1 MQHKKKGTPSL
12 LFVGMAIIIDHNVSV
27 CLVVFNRSQYEEYNE
42 ANPSKSA
49 ASIPVFKKKRE
60 GKKKI
65 PRCVFPIIEL
75 LHLCCQV
82 HACTIQPE
90 AKIWKVCD

>member
-49 ASIPVFKKKRE
+49 GSNPVFKKKKGR
-60 GKKKI
+60 KKKI
-65 PRCVFPIIEL
+65 PGCVFPIIEP

-82 HACTIQPE
+82 HVCAILPE

>member
-12 LFVGMAIIIDHNVSV
+12 LFMGMAIIIDHSVSV

-49 ASIPVFKKKRE
+49 ASTPVFKKKGR
-60 GKKKI
+60 KK
-65 PRCVFPIIEL
+65 ENS
-75 LHLCCQV
+75 QV
-82 HACTIQPE
+82 CFSYN
-90 AKIWKVCD
+90 